1 MAYEKKTYKKET
13 TKKRNQESTEVRT
26 ARSADLGKYGDTDT
40 RKFEN
45 PLKPLMTETEKAN
58 AQVLELS
65 YDFSCR
71 IIRLYKY
78 LNEGKRVRRIGI
90 LLMRWEDSC

>member
-1 MAYEKKTYKKET
+1 MDP
-13 TKKRNQESTEVRT
+13 EV
-26 ARSADLGKYGDTDT
+26 

-45 PLKPLMTETEKAN
+45 PLKPLMTEDQKKD

-78 LNEGKRVRRIGI
+78 LNEGKLSKADREIS
-90 LLMRWEDSC
+90 LMHWEDNWYVLQRASVLI